1 MVRPLPKVSWVIE
14 VVARVVV
21 PLTVTLPE
29 NVAPVSAA
37 KVPDAYG
44 YVTIVDEAYANVGN
58 EEEALAMV
66 SYVVDPYPYVE

>member
-1 MVRPLPKVSWVIE
+1 MIE

-29 NVAPVSAA
+29 KVAPVSAA

-44 YVTIVDEAYANVGN
+44 YVTKVDEAYAKVGN
-58 EEEALAMV
+58 EEEAFAIV
-66 SYVVDPYPYVE
+66 S

>member
-1 MVRPLPKVSWVIE
+1 MIE

-29 NVAPVSAA
+29 KVAPVSAA

-44 YVTIVDEAYANVGN
+44 YVTKVDEAYANVGKDD
-58 EEEALAMV
+58 EALAMV